1 MLTKRIVTLLLILS
15 LSTFVFNQQTLADVQ
30 SNSIEYCPVYDPL
43 KIFDGG
49 EYYSVSW
56 YPSNITWGFAQQE
69 ISGLGSQWGQNSAKI
84 SREPS
89 KLEREIIKEAF
100 QSWDRALD
108 TIQFTESVNPRIEIG
123 FIEGGNHSF
132 IYNWLFRQSTDSKK
146 FINQGSIGF
155 NSLDTKIINEGY
167 FSAVAHRRI
176 ANILGMGFIETSNP
190 NDSVVKGDL
199 DYIYNRTKG
208 LSLKNIGSRYIPTN
222 YEIGLLRS
230 LYGESTCPSTFG
242 LQFDVERAQQ
252 AKVNADLEEARKN
265 FEDAKA
271 RADVEAKTTTK
282 KLTISCVKGKTV
294 KKVTAINPRCPSGY
308 KKS

>member
-1 MLTKRIVTLLLILS
+1 MLVKRIITLLLILS
-15 LSTFVFNQQTLADVQ
+15 LNTFIFNKQTMAEVLPNSTENCT
-30 SNSIEYCPVYDPL
+30 VYDPL

-49 EYYSVSW
+49 EYYEVTW
-56 YPSNITWGFAQQE
+56 YPSNVTWGFTPQE

-132 IYNWLFRQSTDSKK
+132 IYNWVFRQNTDNKK
-146 FINQGSIGF
+146 YISSGSIGF
-155 NSLDTKIINEGY
+155 NSLDTKILNEGY

-208 LSLKNIGSRYIPTN
+208 VSLKNTGARYIPTN

-230 LYGESTCPSTFG
+230 LYGESTCLSTFG
-242 LQFDVERAQQ
+242 LQFDVERARQ
-252 AKVNADLEEARKN
+252 AKISAELEEARRI
-265 FEDAKA
+265 FEDAKV
-271 RADVEAKTTTK
+271 RADTQAKTTTK
-282 KLTISCVKGKTV
+282 RLTISCVKGKIF
-294 KKVTAINPRCPSGY
+294 KKVTAVNPKCPTGY
-308 KKS
+308 KKA